1 MMTRIHLND
10 YFSESVRKN
19 WDRMALT
26 DFDGASYQYKDVA
39 RKIAKLHL
47 LFNHI
52 GIAPGDKI
60 ALCGRNSAAWA
71 VTFFAALSYGAV
83 IVPILHE
90 FKADTVHHLVNH
102 SDARLFFVDRGIW
115 DDLDPESMQALAGVL
130 AVNDFAL
137 LFSRDDKLDY
147 ARSHLNEMFGHA
159 YPERFTPDNV
169 KYHADS
175 PEEVALI
182 SYTSGSTG
190 FSKGVMLTFGNLRS
204 NLQYCLD
211 NLGMLEPGDGIV
223 SMLPMAHMYGLMVDV
238 VYGFSVGANLN
249 FLTRVP
255 SPRVI
260 TAAFE
265 KVRPKLIV
273 AVPLIIEKIIRTR
286 VYPLLEKPLMKLL
299 LRVPYVDDR
308 LLAKI
313 KNKLQASFGGN
324 LHEIILGGA
333 AVNPEVE
340 KFMKKIGFPYTI
352 GYGMTECAPLIS
364 YSSWGEARIGSC
376 GQTVDRM
383 SIRVDSPDPSRIP
396 GVLWVKGE
404 NVMAGY
410 YKNPDA
416 TAAVM
421 RDGWMSTGDIC
432 TVDNDGF
439 IYIRGRNKNM
449 ILGPSGQN
457 IYPEEIE
464 HTLNN
469 MALVGES
476 LIVEEKGRLV
486 ALIYPDYDA
495 AQAMG
500 LDETAIDATM
510 RENISQLNR
519 EIPSYS
525 QVSTFRIM
533 DEEFEKTPKR
543 SIKRYLYQ
551 HS

>member
-19 WDRMALT
+19 WDRMSLT

-313 KNKLQASFGGN
+313 KNKLQSSFGGN

>member
-1 MMTRIHLND
+1 MTRIHLND
-10 YFSESVRKN
+10 YVSESVRKN
-19 WDRMALT
+19 WDRMSLT

-313 KNKLQASFGGN
+313 KKKLQASFGDN

-364 YSSWGEARIGSC
+364 YSSWREARIGSC

-432 TVDNDGF
+432 TVDSDGF

-486 ALIYPDYDA
+486 ALVYPDYDA

-500 LDETAIDATM
+500 LDEAAIDSTM
-510 RENISQLNR
+510 RENILLLNR

>member
-19 WDRMALT
+19 WDRMSLT

-364 YSSWGEARIGSC
+364 YSSWREARIGSC

-525 QVSTFRIM
+525 HVSTFRIM

>member
-1 MMTRIHLND
+1 MTSIHLND

-19 WDRMALT
+19 WDRMALK

-364 YSSWGEARIGSC
+364 YSSWREARIGSC

-525 QVSTFRIM
+525 HVSTFRIM

>member
-500 LDETAIDATM
+500 LDEAAIDATM

>member
-1 MMTRIHLND
+1 MTRIHLND

-90 FKADTVHHLVNH
+90 FKADTIHHLVNH

-115 DDLDPESMQALAGVL
+115 DDLDPESMQALSGVL
-130 AVNDFAL
+130 AVNDFTL

-147 ARSHLNEMFGHA
+147 ARSHLNEMFGHK
-159 YPERFTPDNV
+159 YPERFTSDNV
-169 KYHADS
+169 RYYADN
-175 PEEVALI
+175 PDEIALI

-313 KNKLQASFGGN
+313 KKKLQASFGDN

-364 YSSWGEARIGSC
+364 YSSWREARIGSC

-432 TVDNDGF
+432 TVDSDGF

-500 LDETAIDATM
+500 LDEAAIDATM
-510 RENISQLNR
+510 RENISLLNR